1 MNEETK
7 KLFMMLIHGIIVLSR
22 GATLNEKYIINLQDA
37 AKNAGISIEDLIA
50 DIG

>member
-7 KLFMMLIHGIIVLSR
+7 KLFMMLIHGIVVLSR
-22 GATLNEKYIINLQDA
+22 GADLNEKYINNLQDA

-50 DIG
+50 DIE